1 MRVEQP
7 SERLLEYFTRVFV
20 LCQVVRAIFCGGKL
34 PAKVQSFICP
44 SGTSRT
50 PSPTVGQSTS
60 HVFCICSGKFP
71 AESGTPALLGVC
83 GLAAH
88 NKMLCRE
95 RPRPFRGLVADAAT
109 IFRKAFGAPSWGA
122 VAEGDGGVIPQAG
135 PENARYFLTA
145 ATRGLHIK
153 SRSAYYSRRPKSAKP
168 MESHYASSGLTAAA
182 SSSFLASASARSL
195 PLVVK

>member
-20 LCQVVRAIFCGGKL
+20 FCQVVQAIFCGGKL

-71 AESGTPALLGVC
+71 AESGTPPLRGVC

-88 NKMLCRE
+88 NKMFCRE
-95 RPRPFRGLVADAAT
+95 RSCPFRGLVADAAT
-109 IFRKAFGAPSWGA
+109 IFRKALAPLRGELSSK
-122 VAEGDGGVIPQAG
+122 VTEGCFPKRSLKMRVISSLRRLGGCIQKRP
-135 PENARYFLTA
+135 
-145 ATRGLHIK
+145 
-153 SRSAYYSRRPKSAKP
+153 SAYYSRRPKSAKP

-182 SSSFLASASARSL
+182 SSSFLASASAKSL

>member
-20 LCQVVRAIFCGGKL
+20 FCQVVRAIFCGGKL

-88 NKMLCRE
+88 NKMFCRARCPHRAGKKRKYRAANLQTVCRGRCSH
-95 RPRPFRGLVADAAT
+95 RPVDFCLITYYKFYT
-109 IFRKAFGAPSWGA
+109 IYP
-122 VAEGDGGVIPQAG
+122 V
-135 PENARYFLTA
+135 
-145 ATRGLHIK
+145 
-153 SRSAYYSRRPKSAKP
+153 PK
-168 MESHYASSGLTAAA
+168 
-182 SSSFLASASARSL
+182 
-195 PLVVK
+195 